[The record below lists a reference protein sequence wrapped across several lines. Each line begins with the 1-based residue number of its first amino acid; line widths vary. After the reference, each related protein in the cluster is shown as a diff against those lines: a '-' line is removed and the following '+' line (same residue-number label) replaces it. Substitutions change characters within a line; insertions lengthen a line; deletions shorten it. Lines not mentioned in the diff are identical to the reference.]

1 MNSRLTRALL
11 VVAVFALLAIL
22 SAAGSYVVGEARSP
36 MPAPM
41 AKPFGLL
48 WWANFRYFLAWALVT
63 PLVLRLG
70 RLVPLARGTLAKSVV
85 FHVAVPVVGS
95 LPFFG
100 LRLLLNS
107 VLSWH
112 VPSLGALMP
121 LLRKVLLLET
131 LSVLPIYW
139 MLLSAGWAFRFYR
152 EYEAERFHAIEL
164 QRSLAAAEL
173 DALQM
178 KLQPHFLF
186 NTLNAIG
193 TLAREGD
200 TSAISHIV
208 EHLGVLLRL
217 SMETG
222 GRQFVTLD
230 EELALLD
237 EYLAIEEVR
246 FGDQLRVVR
255 HLDARARRALVPN
268 MILQPLVEN
277 ALVHGL
283 AGRIGAGL
291 VEVSSA
297 IDGTMLTV
305 SVRDDGPGL
314 APGWTLSR
322 HAGRGLT
329 NVAERMSALF
339 GGDGELEVV
348 NAPGGGTSAALRLPL
363 SFVEGGQAM
372 EHP

>member
-1 MNSRLTRALL
+1 
-11 VVAVFALLAIL
+11 
-22 SAAGSYVVGEARSP
+22 
-36 MPAPM
+36 
-41 AKPFGLL
+41 
-48 WWANFRYFLAWALVT
+48 
-63 PLVLRLG
+63 
-70 RLVPLARGTLAKSVV
+70 
-85 FHVAVPVVGS
+85 
-95 LPFFG
+95 
-100 LRLLLNS
+100 
-107 VLSWH
+107 
-112 VPSLGALMP
+112 
-121 LLRKVLLLET
+121 
-131 LSVLPIYW
+131 VLPIYW
-139 MLLSAGWAFRFYR
+139 LLLSAGWTFRFYR
-152 EYEAERFHAIEL
+152 EYEAERFRAIEL
-164 QRSLAAAEL
+164 QRSLASAEL

-200 TSAISHIV
+200 TNAVAHIV
-208 EHLGVLLRL
+208 DHLGVLLRL
-217 SMETG
+217 SMDTG
-222 GRQFVTLD
+222 SRQMVSLD

-291 VEVSSA
+291 VEISSG

-314 APGWTLSR
+314 KPGWTLAR
-322 HAGRGLT
+322 HAGHGLA
-329 NVAERMSALF
+329 NVVERMSALF
-339 GGDGELEVV
+339 GREGVVEVV
-348 NAPGGGTSAALRLPL
+348 NAPGGGTAAALRLPL
-363 SFVEGGQAM
+363 SFVDAGQAM
-372 EHP
+372 EHS